1 MDYRPHRINL
11 DGVSKTETRVSAAAI
26 LPGSAIK
33 IVDNKFVQAAA
44 ADIGATQLYVAN
56 VARLQGLGALDA
68 IPAGDSIEGEYLD
81 NARRLAL
88 LGKAAEAWT
97 KDAALTIGATG
108 LFELDALAAA
118 PVAWAQEDFTIPA
131 TGNQLALGQV
141 I

>member
-1 MDYRPHRINL
+1 MDYRPSRINL
-11 DGVSKTETRVSAAAI
+11 DGKSKTESRVSASEI
-26 LPGSAIK
+26 MPGSALK
-33 IVDNKFVQAAA
+33 IVDNEFVQAAA

-56 VARLQGLGALDA
+56 AAHLQGLTGTDP
-68 IPAGDSIEGEYLD
+68 IPAGDTIEGEYLD

-88 LGKAAEAWT
+88 LGKAGEAWT

-108 LFELDALAAA
+108 LFELDAEAVA
-118 PVAWAQEDFTIPA
+118 PVAWAQEDFTIPT